1 MGRGKIEIKKIE
13 NLNSRQVTFSKR
25 RNGLLKK
32 AKELSILCDAE
43 VGVIIFS
50 STGKVYQWS
59 STSMEH
65 TLSRYNKG
73 MEEDHSQEHPFDEQQ
88 VEQLQGIEVNTM
100 KQEYLRLHTAYM
112 RLNGKELDDLS
123 FKELKQLENQLNE
136 GIASVEQQKEQIL
149 MEQLKRS
156 RLQEQKTIM
165 ENEDLRKQVE
175 EMRQKRSSSIIELN
189 PLLERRLDHSPNN
202 SKADDNNSASDDDN
216 HLSDTSLHL
225 GYVCMHVSF
234 HGFFWSNFTITPY
247 ITRKLLTS
255 NVRRKRKATEIEST
269 TNDSGSQV
277 ASE

>member
-73 MEEDHSQEHPFDEQQ
+73 IEEDHSQEHPFDEQQ
-88 VEQLQGIEVNTM
+88 AEKLQGIEVNTM
-100 KQEYLRLHTAYM
+100 KQEYLRLHTEYM

-123 FKELKQLENQLNE
+123 FKELKQLEDQLNE
-136 GIASVEQQKEQIL
+136 GIASVERQKEQIL

-156 RLQEQKTIM
+156 RLQTIM

-175 EMRQKRSSSIIELN
+175 ELRQKGSSNILELN

-225 GYVCMHVSF
+225 G
-234 HGFFWSNFTITPY
+234 
-247 ITRKLLTS
+247 LTS
-255 NVRRKRKATEIEST
+255 NIGRKRKATEIEPT

>member
-1 MGRGKIEIKKIE
+1 MQRLGLLFFQAPARSINGPALAWNTLFRDTTKESKKIILK
-13 NLNSRQVTFSKR
+13 NT
-25 RNGLLKK
+25 LLM
-32 AKELSILCDAE
+32 S
-43 VGVIIFS
+43 
-50 STGKVYQWS
+50 
-59 STSMEH
+59 
-65 TLSRYNKG
+65 NK
-73 MEEDHSQEHPFDEQQ
+73 
-88 VEQLQGIEVNTM
+88 
-100 KQEYLRLHTAYM
+100 LR

-123 FKELKQLENQLNE
+123 FKELKQLEDQLNE
-136 GIASVEQQKEQIL
+136 GIASVERQKEQIL

-175 EMRQKRSSSIIELN
+175 ELRQKGSSNILELN

-225 GYVCMHVSF
+225 G
-234 HGFFWSNFTITPY
+234 
-247 ITRKLLTS
+247 LTS
-255 NVRRKRKATEIEST
+255 NIGRKRKATEIEPT

>member
-1 MGRGKIEIKKIE
+1 
-13 NLNSRQVTFSKR
+13 
-25 RNGLLKK
+25 
-32 AKELSILCDAE
+32 
-43 VGVIIFS
+43 
-50 STGKVYQWS
+50 
-59 STSMEH
+59 MEH

-73 MEEDHSQEHPFDEQQ
+73 IEEDHSQEHPFDEQQ
-88 VEQLQGIEVNTM
+88 AEKLQGIEVNTM
-100 KQEYLRLHTAYM
+100 KQEYLRLHTEYM

-123 FKELKQLENQLNE
+123 FKELKQLEDQLNE
-136 GIASVEQQKEQIL
+136 GIASVERQKEQIL

-156 RLQEQKTIM
+156 RLQKTIM

-175 EMRQKRSSSIIELN
+175 ELRQKGSSNILELN

-225 GYVCMHVSF
+225 G
-234 HGFFWSNFTITPY
+234 
-247 ITRKLLTS
+247 LTS
-255 NVRRKRKATEIEST
+255 NIGRKRKATEIEPT

>member
-1 MGRGKIEIKKIE
+1 
-13 NLNSRQVTFSKR
+13 
-25 RNGLLKK
+25 
-32 AKELSILCDAE
+32 
-43 VGVIIFS
+43 
-50 STGKVYQWS
+50 
-59 STSMEH
+59 MEH

-73 MEEDHSQEHPFDEQQ
+73 MEENHSQEHPYDEQQ
-88 VEQLQGIEVNTM
+88 AEKLQGIEVNTM
-100 KQEYLRLHTAYM
+100 KRHEYLRLHTAYM

-136 GIASVEQQKEQIL
+136 GIASVKQQKEQIL

-175 EMRQKRSSSIIELN
+175 ELRQKRSSKILELN

-202 SKADDNNSASDDDN
+202 SKADYNNSASDDDN

-225 GYVCMHVSF
+225 G
-234 HGFFWSNFTITPY
+234 
-247 ITRKLLTS
+247 LTS
-255 NVRRKRKATEIEST
+255 NVGRKRKATEIEPT

>member
-73 MEEDHSQEHPFDEQQ
+73 IEEDHSQEHPFDEQQ
-88 VEQLQGIEVNTM
+88 AEKLQGIEVNTM
-100 KQEYLRLHTAYM
+100 KQEYLRLHTEYM

-123 FKELKQLENQLNE
+123 FKELKQLEDQLNE
-136 GIASVEQQKEQIL
+136 GIASVERQKEQIL

-156 RLQEQKTIM
+156 RLQKTIM

-175 EMRQKRSSSIIELN
+175 ELRQKGSSNILELN

-225 GYVCMHVSF
+225 G
-234 HGFFWSNFTITPY
+234 
-247 ITRKLLTS
+247 LTS
-255 NVRRKRKATEIEST
+255 NIGRKRKATEIEPT

>member
-73 MEEDHSQEHPFDEQQ
+73 IEEDHSQEHPFDEQQ
-88 VEQLQGIEVNTM
+88 AEKLQGIEVNTM
-100 KQEYLRLHTAYM
+100 KQEYLRLHTEYM

-123 FKELKQLENQLNE
+123 FKELKQLEDQLNE
-136 GIASVEQQKEQIL
+136 GIASVERQKEQIL

-156 RLQEQKTIM
+156 RLQRNVSLTLK
-165 ENEDLRKQVE
+165 N
-175 EMRQKRSSSIIELN
+175 SS
-189 PLLERRLDHSPNN
+189 
-202 SKADDNNSASDDDN
+202 
-216 HLSDTSLHL
+216 HL
-225 GYVCMHVSF
+225 Y
-234 HGFFWSNFTITPY
+234 
-247 ITRKLLTS
+247 
-255 NVRRKRKATEIEST
+255 
-269 TNDSGSQV
+269 
-277 ASE
+277 